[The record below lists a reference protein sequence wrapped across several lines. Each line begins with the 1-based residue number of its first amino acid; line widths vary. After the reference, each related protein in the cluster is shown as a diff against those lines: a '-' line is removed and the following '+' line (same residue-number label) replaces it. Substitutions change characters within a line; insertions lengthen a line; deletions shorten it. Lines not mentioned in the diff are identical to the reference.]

1 MVSVKAA
8 GKTLWAA
15 LAIFNFCAILSSRLQ
30 DGIKVEFE
38 EQLPMK
44 DYAIRVPTWLA
55 HKLPEI
61 LDLYITSGRVEK
73 MQKVLDCAWR
83 LHW

>member
-1 MVSVKAA
+1 
-8 GKTLWAA
+8 
-15 LAIFNFCAILSSRLQ
+15 
-30 DGIKVEFE
+30 
-38 EQLPMK
+38 MK
-44 DYAIRVPTWLA
+44 DYAIRVPTLLA

-61 LDLYITSGRVEK
+61 LDQFIASGRVEK